1 MNIVT
6 FSPTALLQIKK
17 TANDG
22 GHSGLALRIAAK
34 MTADETIDYG
44 LGFDEIKENDTQ
56 FEHDNIK
63 VIIDAAS
70 AELLHGAHVDF
81 VEIEPGQHHFIFMNP
96 NDPSYKP
103 PTEDGAIADM
113 P

>member
-6 FSPTALLQIKK
+6 FSPTALSQIKK
-17 TANDG
+17 TASDG
-22 GHSGLALRIAAK
+22 GHDGLALRIAAK

-44 LGFDEIKENDTQ
+44 LGFDEIKEGDTQ
-56 FEHDNIK
+56 FEHDDIT
-63 VIIDAAS
+63 VIIDKSS

-81 VEIEPGQHHFIFMNP
+81 VEIESGQHHFIFMNP

-103 PTEDGAIADM
+103 PTENDAV
-113 P
+113 